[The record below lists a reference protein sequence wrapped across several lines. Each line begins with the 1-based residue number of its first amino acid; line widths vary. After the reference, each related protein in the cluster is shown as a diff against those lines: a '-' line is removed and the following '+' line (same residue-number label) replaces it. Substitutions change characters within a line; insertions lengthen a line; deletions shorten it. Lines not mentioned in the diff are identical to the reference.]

1 MVAPKYDVV
10 YKSTTIK
17 VKTPDG
23 TLFVDVL
30 EDNDGK
36 PFKLL
41 ARIGKSGSMTMA
53 WVEAVAALASIV
65 LEAKGLDFTISE
77 LYNIR
82 SDRTVVTSIVRNR
95 AVEVRSGPEGFA
107 YALSVYKRDK
117 YNQLKDKLGID
128 DEEDDTDFYRGP
140 STRLR

>member
-1 MVAPKYDVV
+1 MSAPRYDVV

-30 EDNDGK
+30 EDTDGK

-41 ARIGKSGSMTMA
+41 ARIGKSGSITMA
-53 WVEAVAALASIV
+53 WVDAVAALASAM
-65 LEAKGLDFTISE
+65 LETKGLDHTISE

-82 SDRTVVTSIVRNR
+82 SDRVVITGMVRNR

-117 YNQLKDKLGID
+117 YNQLSEKLGLD
-128 DEEDDTDFYRGP
+128 EDDNDNYRGP
-140 STRLR
+140 STRFR